1 MNVEFMNRFL
11 VIFAV
16 FIYTFRRARTTKT
29 NQRNI
34 QDAGT
39 FLLASAALLL
49 FVMPALISAGAAPI
63 NANLSWNPGQIQIG
77 QTTTA
82 TFGVAADSDC
92 PAGATFSGTL
102 TVTTPNGLTS
112 TFTVNNVA
120 CGTTTLTAV
129 YPTDFTPGTGAPST
143 DRIFQFNAT
152 WTGTTT
158 ALVGGLH
165 PTFSVTDHFDVYLC
179 CPPPIPTPEFGAP
192 AILAAAVGLVL
203 LAAMKKGKL
212 LKA

>member
-29 NQRNI
+29 NRRNI

-39 FLLASAALLL
+39 ILLASAALLL

-82 TFGVAADSDC
+82 TFGVAADSHC
-92 PAGATFSGTL
+92 PAGATFSG
-102 TVTTPNGLTS
+102 
-112 TFTVNNVA
+112 
-120 CGTTTLTAV
+120 
-129 YPTDFTPGTGAPST
+129 
-143 DRIFQFNAT
+143 
-152 WTGTTT
+152 
-158 ALVGGLH
+158 
-165 PTFSVTDHFDVYLC
+165 
-179 CPPPIPTPEFGAP
+179 
-192 AILAAAVGLVL
+192 
-203 LAAMKKGKL
+203 
-212 LKA
+212 